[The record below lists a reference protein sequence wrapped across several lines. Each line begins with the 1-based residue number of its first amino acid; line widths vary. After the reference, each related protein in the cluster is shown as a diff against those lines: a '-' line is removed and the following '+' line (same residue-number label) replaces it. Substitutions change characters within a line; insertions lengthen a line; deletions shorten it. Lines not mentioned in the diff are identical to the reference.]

1 LEESRLIVEGK
12 HVIAAPRERVF
23 DALSDPAV
31 LARALPGCK
40 QLVDEG
46 DGVYGL
52 TIEAGAGSV
61 RGAYSGH
68 VRIGERDR
76 PSVYQATLGA
86 SGTAG
91 SVEAALR
98 ADLSEAEGV
107 TEVAYRMDAKVAG
120 AIAGVGQ
127 RVLAGVSRKNASAFF
142 TAFEAELSAPALSIA
157 EATPTGDQQ
166 ADAPGAARVYAGK
179 AGTGGERD
187 AMGWFVRGLVVGSIL
202 SAVAIRLAKRP
213 RH

>member
-1 LEESRLIVEGK
+1 LILEGK

-23 DALSDPAV
+23 DALSNPAI

-40 QLVDEG
+40 QLVDDG
-46 DGVYGL
+46 DGVYAL
-52 TIEAGAGSV
+52 TIEAGAGSI

-68 VRIGERDR
+68 VRIGERER
-76 PSVYQATLGA
+76 PSLYEATLGA

-98 ADLSEAEGV
+98 ADLGEADGA
-107 TEVAYRMDAKVAG
+107 TEVVYRMDAKVAG

-127 RVLAGVSRKNASAFF
+127 RVLWGVSRKNANAFF
-142 TAFEAELSAPALSIA
+142 KGLEAELTVPAVAVA
-157 EATPTGDQQ
+157 ESMPAAAEQPD
-166 ADAPGAARVYAGK
+166 DKDAARVYAGK
-179 AGTGGERD
+179 AGTGNDRV
-187 AMGWFVRGLVVGSIL
+187 AMQWFVAGLVIGSIL
-202 SAVAIRLAKRP
+202 PAVSIRLARRR